1 LKNEYQNI
9 YFIFFFVKKSQI
21 HKFAIKFLFLPSMLD
36 ILNAQQ
42 LDSGSAN
49 ELRAGGQRVGE
60 ARVQQQGL
68 RQLGGRDGG
77 TVAGL
82 EILDL
87 GKQQERQ
94 HRTGEVVSR

>member
-49 ELRAGGQRVGE
+49 ELRAGGRRVGE
-60 ARVQQQGL
+60 ARVQQQ
-68 RQLGGRDGG
+68 
-77 TVAGL
+77 GL